1 MFRTIPQTASANV
14 LGLVLMAALTPSAA
28 ASSPTTSWDDWLS
41 ANVHRLQYNAESAII
56 LGGAVL
62 YQNRHTIAGV
72 TLGCATGAAV
82 GAMGSI
88 AAGLS
93 TGDAA
98 LPSTGPAAAIGC
110 AFGAVT
116 GAQLGRSLD
125 QPME

>member
-72 TLGCATGAAV
+72 T
-82 GAMGSI
+82 
-88 AAGLS
+88 
-93 TGDAA
+93 
-98 LPSTGPAAAIGC
+98 PAAPRELRSARWAASRRGC
-110 AFGAVT
+110 PPVT
-116 GAQLGRSLD
+116 RLSPARDRRRPLAARSV
-125 QPME
+125 P